1 MTSREPLIDLKGL
14 VKDYQNGEVNT
25 LVLKGI
31 NLSIHPGEFVA
42 LMGPSGSGK
51 STLMHILGFLDRPS
65 GGEYLFKGQSVA
77 KLSNDELALMR
88 RKEVGFVFQAFHL
101 LPKAPVIDNVMLPL
115 VYAQTKSSER
125 RKLAEAALT
134 SVGLANR
141 LDYLP
146 NQISGG
152 QKQRVAIARALVNE
166 PKVIFADEPTGNL
179 DSVSSDQIME
189 LLIELNNQGKTI
201 IMVTHEP
208 DIADHAKRIVR
219 IKDGLIQQDI
229 TKRH

>member
-1 MTSREPLIDLKGL
+1 
-14 VKDYQNGEVNT
+14 
-25 LVLKGI
+25 
-31 NLSIHPGEFVA
+31 
-42 LMGPSGSGK
+42 
-51 STLMHILGFLDRPS
+51 MHILGFLDRPS

>member
-25 LVLKGI
+25 PVLKGI
-31 NLSIHPGEFVA
+31 DLSIHPGEFVA

-77 KLSNDELALMR
+77 KLSNDELAMMR
-88 RKEVGFVFQAFHL
+88 RNEVGFVFQAFHL
-101 LPKAPVIDNVMLPL
+101 LSKAPVIDNVMLPL
-115 VYAQTKSSER
+115 VYAQTKLSDR
-125 RKLAEAALT
+125 RQRAEAALT
-134 SVGLANR
+134 AVGLANR
-141 LDYLP
+141 LNYLP

-166 PKVIFADEPTGNL
+166 PEVIFADEPTGNL

-189 LLIELNNQGKTI
+189 LLIQLNESGKTI